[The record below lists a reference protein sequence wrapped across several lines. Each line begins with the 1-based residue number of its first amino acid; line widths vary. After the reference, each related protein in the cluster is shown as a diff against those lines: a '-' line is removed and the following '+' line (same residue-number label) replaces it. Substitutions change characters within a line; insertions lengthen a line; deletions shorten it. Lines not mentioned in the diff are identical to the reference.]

1 MVVCTMHD
9 VLIRAKRLQYDG
21 DATDTPHTTISLAGA
36 CSLWA
41 WGSAAMGCSGANL
54 KADAL
59 VISSTLLCGILL
71 LGDNSYVNWNVFELC
86 KFSLVHL
93 FHLLSYTELLEGRD
107 HILFIFGFSELI
119 IMPFGTLMFTEWR
132 NSCLTINHLRTQ
144 IMFLFKEVF
153 CISPQCTGQYPIQ
166 GSTQWVVY

>member
-1 MVVCTMHD
+1 MCWLEQSDYSMMEMQQTCRTPLSAWLEPAAYEPGAVQQWD
-9 VLIRAKRLQYDG
+9 ALELIWRQ
-21 DATDTPHTTISLAGA
+21 
-36 CSLWA
+36 
-41 WGSAAMGCSGANL
+41 MQ
-54 KADAL
+54 L